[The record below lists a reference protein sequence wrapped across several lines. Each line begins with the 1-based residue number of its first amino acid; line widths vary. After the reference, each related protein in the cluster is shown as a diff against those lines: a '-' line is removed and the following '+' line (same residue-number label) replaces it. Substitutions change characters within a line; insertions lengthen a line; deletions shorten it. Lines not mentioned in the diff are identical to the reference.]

1 MNNKIFKPDKKDWLR
16 AGIFFLLILLLF
28 LESVRA
34 IQEFDKADTEIII
47 MISST
52 LLGYCI
58 KKVIQE
64 FKQKKDQE

>member
-1 MNNKIFKPDKKDWLR
+1 MDNKIFKPDKKDWLR

-34 IQEFDKADTEIII
+34 IQEFDKADTDIII
-47 MISST
+47 MIFST